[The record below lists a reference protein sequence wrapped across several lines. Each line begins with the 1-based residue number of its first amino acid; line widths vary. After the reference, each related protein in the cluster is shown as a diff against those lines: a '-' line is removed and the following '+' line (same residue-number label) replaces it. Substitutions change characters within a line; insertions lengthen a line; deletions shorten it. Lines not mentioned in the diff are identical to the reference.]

1 VFQQK
6 CREAITEEAKE
17 ILLEGEVEIDGGWF
31 GGYIKPENVKINRRL
46 AENRNGKRR
55 VVVGARE
62 RGPEGRTIVAVFDG
76 EDQARSWIVECVD
89 RGAQLFADGA
99 PAWDEISATH
109 SVLTVN
115 HDERYADGII
125 NTNAME
131 SFFSRL
137 RQFEATHHHISGTYL
152 HRYAND
158 AAWRENNCKVDD
170 RRRTT
175 MVMRAAM
182 KAPQSRSFS
191 GYWQR
196 ESANH
201 RDDIFGD
208 VFSAFAWTISRKN
221 DDFRQWPKLHSP

>member
-1 VFQQK
+1 MFQQK

-17 ILLEGEVEIDGGWF
+17 IPLEGEVEIDGGWF
-31 GGYIKPENVKINRRL
+31 GGYIKPENVKINRVDRRL

-89 RGAQLFADGA
+89 RGAQLLADGA
-99 PAWDEISATH
+99 P
-109 SVLTVN
+109 
-115 HDERYADGII
+115 
-125 NTNAME
+125 
-131 SFFSRL
+131 
-137 RQFEATHHHISGTYL
+137 
-152 HRYAND
+152 
-158 AAWRENNCKVDD
+158 AWRENNCKVDD

-182 KAPQSRSFS
+182 KAPHSRSFS
-191 GYWQR
+191 GYWQLGG
-196 ESANH
+196 ANH